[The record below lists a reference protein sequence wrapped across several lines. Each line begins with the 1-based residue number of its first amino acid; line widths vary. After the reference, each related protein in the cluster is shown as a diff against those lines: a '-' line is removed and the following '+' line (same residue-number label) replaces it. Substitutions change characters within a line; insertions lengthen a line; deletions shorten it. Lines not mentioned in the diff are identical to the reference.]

1 MRYGLLVLGAPFNSE
16 APRSA
21 LRFAEALFKEG
32 HQLEGVFFHHDGVF
46 NASTQLGDMPPHAEL
61 YQQWCALNEKYGVTL
76 DVCVSAAMQRGLI
89 NQAEATRQ
97 HLDWHNVAA
106 PFELTGIGQ
115 LVDLQNRCER
125 FISFAP

>member
-1 MRYGLLVLGAPFNSE
+1 MRYGLLVLGAPFSSQ
-16 APRSA
+16 APHSA
-21 LRFAEALFKEG
+21 LRFVDALFKEG
-32 HQLEGVFFHHDGVF
+32 HQLEGIFFHHDGVF
-46 NASTQLGDMPPHAEL
+46 NASTHLGEMPPHEAL
-61 YQQWCALNEKYGVTL
+61 YKQWCELSVNHGASL

-89 NQAEATRQ
+89 NIKEARRQ
-97 HLDWHNVAA
+97 QLDWHNVAP

>member
-1 MRYGLLVLGAPFNSE
+1 MQYGLLVLGAPFNSQ

-21 LRFAEALFKEG
+21 LRFAKALVEQG
-32 HQLEGVFFHHDGVF
+32 HQLQGVFFHHDGVF
-46 NASTQLGDMPPHAEL
+46 NASAQLGDMPPHADL
-61 YQQWCALNEKYGVTL
+61 YQQWCALNKNHTVTL

-89 NQAEATRQ
+89 NQQEAARQ
-97 HLDWHNVAA
+97 QLDWHNVAT

-125 FISFAP
+125 FITFAP